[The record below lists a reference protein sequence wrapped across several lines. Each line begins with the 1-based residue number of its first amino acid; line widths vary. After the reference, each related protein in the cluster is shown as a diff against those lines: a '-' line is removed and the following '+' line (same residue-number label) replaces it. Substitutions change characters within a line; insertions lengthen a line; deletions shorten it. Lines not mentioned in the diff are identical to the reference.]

1 MARQPFSMLR
11 ACFYLLAIVIL
22 IMMFETL
29 LALSSCAWIVAVQGR
44 EPLGACTSMGGM
56 IREIFSELLTG
67 ILALL
72 VASRGGNG
80 GPPKAPP
87 E

>member
-1 MARQPFSMLR
+1 MARQPFSILR
-11 ACFYLLAIVIL
+11 ACFYLLAAVVM
-22 IMMFETL
+22 IMMLETL

-44 EPLGACTSMGGM
+44 EPLGACTSMGSM

-72 VASRGGNG
+72 VAARSDG
-80 GPPKAPP
+80 GPPKPPP